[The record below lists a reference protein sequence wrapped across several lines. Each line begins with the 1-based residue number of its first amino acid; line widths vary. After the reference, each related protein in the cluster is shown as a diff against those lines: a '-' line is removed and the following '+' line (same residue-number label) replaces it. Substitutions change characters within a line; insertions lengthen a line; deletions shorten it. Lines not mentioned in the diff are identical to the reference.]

1 MPTLLSIGASAEKY
15 AMHERGELMPT
26 QKPNSMMPCS
36 CGETFDSHKMEDTP
50 IHVPHITAAQR
61 RDGIIRR

>member
-1 MPTLLSIGASAEKY
+1 
-15 AMHERGELMPT
+15 MHERGELMPT